1 MTAGIIFSVVGLAM
15 LAYVSDKFVEA
26 AGSIATHY
34 RISPIIIG
42 AVIVGFGTSAPEMAV
57 SGIAAANGDS
67 DLGIGNVIGSNVA
80 NVTLVLGAAAL
91 VAPVPIRR
99 ALLRRELI
107 ISVGAVGLFALLV
120 QGGLH
125 LLDGIILLGV
135 LAGLIAGLF
144 GTEWDRLFRRGPHD
158 TASGSVTDESSSEA
172 SSSDGSVSPVSPDS
186 TPESADPPASNS
198 PAPDPP
204 APTPPDTP
212 APDTPRKH
220 LPRRDIFWLIIGL
233 GGTIASAQLIVE
245 GAQLIANALDLGS
258 GFVGLTLVAAGT
270 SLPELV
276 TAAAASRRRMNEL
289 IIGNI
294 LGSNIFNS
302 LAVGGLVGVIGAT
315 DLQDATLAGAATV
328 VMLICM
334 LAMALFVITRGKV
347 SRIEGA
353 ILLAAWFVA
362 LPFTLP

>member
-1 MTAGIIFSVVGLAM
+1 MTAGIIFSVVGLAV

-34 RISPIIIG
+34 HISPVIIG

-99 ALLRRELI
+99 ALLKRELI

-120 QGGLH
+120 QDGLH
-125 LLDGIILLGV
+125 LIDGIILLCV
-135 LAGLIAGLF
+135 LACLIAGLF
-144 GTEWDRLFRRGPHD
+144 GTEWDKLFRRGPHD
-158 TASGSVTDESSSEA
+158 TAGGSAADEHALGASASAGSEA
-172 SSSDGSVSPVSPDS
+172 SGS
-186 TPESADPPASNS
+186 TPSSSTSEDADPPEPN
-198 PAPDPP
+198 
-204 APTPPDTP
+204 PPDIP
-212 APDTPRKH
+212 ASDTPRIR
-220 LPRRDIFWLIIGL
+220 LPRRDILWLIIGL

-245 GAQLIANALDLGS
+245 GAQRIAEALDLGS

-276 TAAAASRRRMNEL
+276 TAAAASRRQMNEL

-302 LAVGGLVGVIGAT
+302 LAVGGLVGIIGAT
-315 DLQDATLAGAATV
+315 DLQDAKLAGAATV

-334 LAMALFVITRGKV
+334 LTMALFVVTRAKV

-353 ILLAAWFVA
+353 FLLAAWFVA
-362 LPFTLP
+362 LPFILP

>member
-1 MTAGIIFSVVGLAM
+1 MVTGIIFCVVGLII

-26 AGSIATHY
+26 AGSIAKYY
-34 RISPIIIG
+34 RISPVIIG

-67 DLGIGNVIGSNVA
+67 DLGIGNIIGSNVA

-91 VAPVPIRR
+91 FAPVPIRR
-99 ALLRRELI
+99 ALLKRELI

-120 QGGLH
+120 QDGLH

-135 LAGLIAGLF
+135 LAGLLAGLF
-144 GTEWDRLFRRGPHD
+144 GTEWDKLFRRGQQRD
-158 TASGSVTDESSSEA
+158 AG
-172 SSSDGSVSPVSPDS
+172 SPDGDM
-186 TPESADPPASNS
+186 PDVDMPDAPASAS
-198 PAPDPP
+198 
-204 APTPPDTP
+204 
-212 APDTPRKH
+212 RGS

-233 GGTIASAQLIVE
+233 VGTIGSAQLLVE
-245 GAQLIANALDLGS
+245 GAQRLAEALDLGS

-276 TAAAASRRRMNEL
+276 TAAAASRRGMNEL

-315 DLQDATLAGAATV
+315 DLQDAKLAGAATV
-328 VMLICM
+328 VMVICI
-334 LAMALFVITRGKV
+334 LVMAVFVFTRGRV

-353 ILLAAWFVA
+353 FLLAAWFVA

>member
-1 MTAGIIFSVVGLAM
+1 MTAGIIFSVVGLAI
-15 LAYVSDKFVEA
+15 LAYVSDKFVAA
-26 AGSIATHY
+26 AGSIAAHY
-34 RISPIIIG
+34 RISPVIIG

-144 GTEWDRLFRRGPHD
+144 GTEWDRLFRRGPHEI
-158 TASGSVTDESSSEA
+158 AGG
-172 SSSDGSVSPVSPDS
+172 SDGSDNSAPSDS
-186 TPESADPPASNS
+186 TSAGTDPPTS
-198 PAPDPP
+198 DPP
-204 APTPPDTP
+204 APNPPHTSTS
-212 APDTPRKH
+212 DTPRTH
-220 LPRRDIFWLIIGL
+220 LPRRDILWLIIGL

-245 GAQLIANALDLGS
+245 GAQLIAQALDLGS

-334 LAMALFVITRGKV
+334 LAMALFVATRGKV

-353 ILLAAWFVA
+353 ILLAAWFAA

>member
-1 MTAGIIFSVVGLAM
+1 MTAGIIFSVVGLAI
-15 LAYVSDKFVEA
+15 LAYVSDKFVAA
-26 AGSIATHY
+26 AGSIAAHY

-144 GTEWDRLFRRGPHD
+144 GTEWDRLFRRGPHGI
-158 TASGSVTDESSSEA
+158 ASGSV
-172 SSSDGSVSPVSPDS
+172 
-186 TPESADPPASNS
+186 
-198 PAPDPP
+198 
-204 APTPPDTP
+204 
-212 APDTPRKH
+212 DTPRTH
-220 LPRRDIFWLIIGL
+220 LPRRDILWLIIGL

-245 GAQLIANALDLGS
+245 GAQLIAQALDLGS

-334 LAMALFVITRGKV
+334 LAMALFVATRGKV

-353 ILLAAWFVA
+353 ILLAAWFAA

>member
-1 MTAGIIFSVVGLAM
+1 MTAGIIFSVVGLAI
-15 LAYVSDKFVEA
+15 LAYVSDKFVAA
-26 AGSIATHY
+26 AGSIAAHY
-34 RISPIIIG
+34 RISPVIIG

-125 LLDGIILLGV
+125 LLDGIILFGV

-158 TASGSVTDESSSEA
+158 IASGGSAGSEESSSGS
-172 SSSDGSVSPVSPDS
+172 SSSDGSDN
-186 TPESADPPASNS
+186 SAPSDTTSAGTDPPASN
-198 PAPDPP
+198 PP
-204 APTPPDTP
+204 APKPPDTSTSG
-212 APDTPRKH
+212 TPRTH
-220 LPRRDIFWLIIGL
+220 LPRRDILWLIIGL

-245 GAQLIANALDLGS
+245 GAQLIAQALDLGS

-334 LAMALFVITRGKV
+334 LAMALFVATRGKV

-353 ILLAAWFVA
+353 ILLAAWFAA

>member
-1 MTAGIIFSVVGLAM
+1 MTAGIIFSVVGLAI
-15 LAYVSDKFVEA
+15 LAYVSDKFVAA
-26 AGSIATHY
+26 AGSIAAHY
-34 RISPIIIG
+34 RISPVIIG

-144 GTEWDRLFRRGPHD
+144 GTEWDRLFRRGPHEI
-158 TASGSVTDESSSEA
+158 ASGGSAGSEESSSGPSSSHDSDNSA
-172 SSSDGSVSPVSPDS
+172 SSDS
-186 TPESADPPASNS
+186 TSAGTDPPAS
-198 PAPDPP
+198 DPP
-204 APTPPDTP
+204 APKPPDTP
-212 APDTPRKH
+212 RTH
-220 LPRRDIFWLIIGL
+220 LPRRDILWLIIGL

-245 GAQLIANALDLGS
+245 GAQLIAQALDLGS

-334 LAMALFVITRGKV
+334 LAMALFVATRGKV

-353 ILLAAWFVA
+353 ILLAAWFAA

>member
-1 MTAGIIFSVVGLAM
+1 MTAGIIFSVVGLAI
-15 LAYVSDKFVEA
+15 LAYVSDKFVAA
-26 AGSIATHY
+26 AGSIAAHY
-34 RISPIIIG
+34 RISPVIIG

-144 GTEWDRLFRRGPHD
+144 GTEWDRLFRRGPHEI
-158 TASGSVTDESSSEA
+158 ASGGSAGSEESSSGS
-172 SSSDGSVSPVSPDS
+172 SSSDGSDN
-186 TPESADPPASNS
+186 SASSDTTSAGTDPPAS
-198 PAPDPP
+198 DPP
-204 APTPPDTP
+204 APKPPDTP
-212 APDTPRKH
+212 RTH
-220 LPRRDIFWLIIGL
+220 LPRRDILWLIIGL

-245 GAQLIANALDLGS
+245 GAQLIAQALDLGS

-334 LAMALFVITRGKV
+334 LAMALFVATRGKV

-353 ILLAAWFVA
+353 ILLAAWFAA

>member
-1 MTAGIIFSVVGLAM
+1 MAAGIIFSVVGLAI

-26 AGSIATHY
+26 AGSIAAHY
-34 RISPIIIG
+34 HISPVIIG

-99 ALLRRELI
+99 SLLKRELI
-107 ISVGAVGLFALLV
+107 ISVAAVGLFALLV

-125 LLDGIILLGV
+125 LIDGIILLGI

-144 GTEWDRLFRRGPHD
+144 GTEWDSLFRRGPNG
-158 TASGSVTDESSSEA
+158 TASGSA
-172 SSSDGSVSPVSPDS
+172 
-186 TPESADPPASNS
+186 
-198 PAPDPP
+198 
-204 APTPPDTP
+204 
-212 APDTPRKH
+212 DTPRTR
-220 LPRRDIFWLIIGL
+220 LPRRDILWLIIGL

-245 GAQLIANALDLGS
+245 GAQLIAEALDLGS

-276 TAAAASRRRMNEL
+276 TAAAASRRGMNEL

-315 DLQDATLAGAATV
+315 DLQDATLAGTATV

-353 ILLAAWFVA
+353 ILLAAWFAA

>member
-1 MTAGIIFSVVGLAM
+1 MTAGIIFSVVGLAI
-15 LAYVSDKFVEA
+15 LAYVSDKFVAA
-26 AGSIATHY
+26 AGSIAAHY
-34 RISPIIIG
+34 RISPVIIG

-144 GTEWDRLFRRGPHD
+144 GTEWDRLFRRGPHEA
-158 TASGSVTDESSSEA
+158 ASGG
-172 SSSDGSVSPVSPDS
+172 SDGSDN
-186 TPESADPPASNS
+186 SAPSDTTSAGTNPPASN
-198 PAPDPP
+198 PP
-204 APTPPDTP
+204 APNPSDTSTS
-212 APDTPRKH
+212 DTPRTH
-220 LPRRDIFWLIIGL
+220 LPRRDILWLIIGL

-245 GAQLIANALDLGS
+245 GAQLIAQALDLGS

-334 LAMALFVITRGKV
+334 LAMALFVATRGKV

-353 ILLAAWFVA
+353 ILLAAWFAA

>member
-1 MTAGIIFSVVGLAM
+1 MTAGIIFSVVGLAI

-34 RISPIIIG
+34 RISPVIIG

-99 ALLRRELI
+99 ALLKRELI
-107 ISVGAVGLFALLV
+107 ISVSAVGLFALLV
-120 QGGLH
+120 QGGLQ
-125 LLDGIILLGV
+125 LLDGVILLGI

-144 GTEWDRLFRRGPHD
+144 GTEWDSLFRRGPRD
-158 TASGSVTDESSSEA
+158 SA
-172 SSSDGSVSPVSPDS
+172 SVSD
-186 TPESADPPASNS
+186 
-198 PAPDPP
+198 
-204 APTPPDTP
+204 
-212 APDTPRKH
+212 DTPRTRF
-220 LPRRDIFWLIIGL
+220 PRRDIFWLIIGL
-233 GGTIASAQLIVE
+233 GGTVASAQLIVE
-245 GAQLIANALDLGS
+245 GAQRIAEALDLGS

-276 TAAAASRRRMNEL
+276 TAAAASRRGMNEL

-315 DLQDATLAGAATV
+315 DLQDATLAGTATV

-334 LAMALFVITRGKV
+334 LAMALFVATRGKV

-353 ILLAAWFVA
+353 ILLAAWFAA

>member
-1 MTAGIIFSVVGLAM
+1 MAAGIIFSVVGLAI

-34 RISPIIIG
+34 RISPVIIG

-99 ALLRRELI
+99 SLLKRELI
-107 ISVGAVGLFALLV
+107 ISVAAVGLFALLV

-125 LLDGIILLGV
+125 LIDGIILLGI

-144 GTEWDRLFRRGPHD
+144 GTEWDSLFRRGPHD
-158 TASGSVTDESSSEA
+158 TASGSS
-172 SSSDGSVSPVSPDS
+172 
-186 TPESADPPASNS
+186 
-198 PAPDPP
+198 
-204 APTPPDTP
+204 
-212 APDTPRKH
+212 DTPRTR

-245 GAQLIANALDLGS
+245 GAQLIAEALDLGS

-276 TAAAASRRRMNEL
+276 TAAAASRRGMNEL

-315 DLQDATLAGAATV
+315 DLQDATLAGTATV

-334 LAMALFVITRGKV
+334 LAMALFVATRGKV

-353 ILLAAWFVA
+353 ILLTAWFAA

>member
-1 MTAGIIFSVVGLAM
+1 MAAGIIFSVVGLAI

-34 RISPIIIG
+34 RISPVIIG

-99 ALLRRELI
+99 ALLKRELI

-135 LAGLIAGLF
+135 LATLIAGLF
-144 GTEWDRLFRRGPHD
+144 GTEWDRLFRRGPND
-158 TASGSVTDESSSEA
+158 ATSASEESSA
-172 SSSDGSVSPVSPDS
+172 
-186 TPESADPPASNS
+186 T
-198 PAPDPP
+198 
-204 APTPPDTP
+204 TRT
-212 APDTPRKH
+212 RF
-220 LPRRDIFWLIIGL
+220 PRRDIFWLIIGL

-245 GAQLIANALDLGS
+245 GAQLIARALDLGS

-276 TAAAASRRRMNEL
+276 TAAAASRRGMNEL

-315 DLQDATLAGAATV
+315 DLQDATLAGTATV

-334 LAMALFVITRGKV
+334 LAMALFVVTRGKV

-353 ILLAAWFVA
+353 ILLAAWFAA

>member
-1 MTAGIIFSVVGLAM
+1 MTAGIIFSVVGLAI
-15 LAYVSDKFVEA
+15 LAYVSDKFVAA
-26 AGSIATHY
+26 AGSIAAHY
-34 RISPIIIG
+34 RISPVIIG

-144 GTEWDRLFRRGPHD
+144 GTEWDRLFRRGPHEI
-158 TASGSVTDESSSEA
+158 ASGSASDESSSEA
-172 SSSDGSVSPVSPDS
+172 SSSDGSDNSASSDS
-186 TPESADPPASNS
+186 TSAGTDPPAS
-198 PAPDPP
+198 DPP
-204 APTPPDTP
+204 APKPPDTS
-212 APDTPRKH
+212 ASDTPRTH
-220 LPRRDIFWLIIGL
+220 LPRRDILWLIIGL

-245 GAQLIANALDLGS
+245 GAQLIAQALDLGS

-334 LAMALFVITRGKV
+334 LAMALFVATRGKV

-353 ILLAAWFVA
+353 ILLAAWFAA

>member
-1 MTAGIIFSVVGLAM
+1 MAAGIIFSVVGLAI

-34 RISPIIIG
+34 RISPVIIG

-99 ALLRRELI
+99 ALLKRELI

-135 LAGLIAGLF
+135 LATLIAGLF
-144 GTEWDRLFRRGPHD
+144 GTEWDRLFHRGP
-158 TASGSVTDESSSEA
+158 
-172 SSSDGSVSPVSPDS
+172 
-186 TPESADPPASNS
+186 N
-198 PAPDPP
+198 
-204 APTPPDTP
+204 
-212 APDTPRKH
+212 PRTRF
-220 LPRRDIFWLIIGL
+220 PRRDIFWLIIGL

-245 GAQLIANALDLGS
+245 GAQLIARALDLGS

-276 TAAAASRRRMNEL
+276 TAAAASRRGMNEL

-315 DLQDATLAGAATV
+315 DLQDATLAGTATV

-334 LAMALFVITRGKV
+334 LAMALFVVTRGKV

-353 ILLAAWFVA
+353 ILLAAWFAA

>member
-1 MTAGIIFSVVGLAM
+1 MAAGIIFSVVGLAI

-34 RISPIIIG
+34 YISPVIIG

-99 ALLRRELI
+99 SLLKRELI
-107 ISVGAVGLFALLV
+107 ISVAAVGLFALLV

-125 LLDGIILLGV
+125 LIDGIILLGI

-144 GTEWDRLFRRGPHD
+144 GTEWDSLFRRGLHD
-158 TASGSVTDESSSEA
+158 TASGSASEESSSEA
-172 SSSDGSVSPVSPDS
+172 YGPAVSMSSTSSDL
-186 TPESADPPASNS
+186 TPEGTDQPAPKPPDIPAS
-198 PAPDPP
+198 
-204 APTPPDTP
+204 
-212 APDTPRKH
+212 DTPRTR

-233 GGTIASAQLIVE
+233 GGTVASAQLIVE
-245 GAQLIANALDLGS
+245 GAQLIAEALDLGS

-276 TAAAASRRRMNEL
+276 TAAAASRRGMNEL

-315 DLQDATLAGAATV
+315 DLEDATLAGTATV

-334 LAMALFVITRGKV
+334 LAMALFVATRGKV

-353 ILLAAWFVA
+353 ILLAAWFAA

>member
-1 MTAGIIFSVVGLAM
+1 MTAGIIFSVVGLAI
-15 LAYVSDKFVEA
+15 LAYVSDKFVAA
-26 AGSIATHY
+26 AGSIAAHY
-34 RISPIIIG
+34 RISPVIIG

-107 ISVGAVGLFALLV
+107 ISIGAVGLFALLV

-158 TASGSVTDESSSEA
+158 IAGGSGG
-172 SSSDGSVSPVSPDS
+172 SDN
-186 TPESADPPASNS
+186 SAPSDTTSAGTDPPASDS
-198 PAPDPP
+198 PAPK
-204 APTPPDTP
+204 PPDASTS
-212 APDTPRKH
+212 DTPRTH
-220 LPRRDIFWLIIGL
+220 LPRRDILWLIIGL

-245 GAQLIANALDLGS
+245 GAQLIAQALDLGS

-334 LAMALFVITRGKV
+334 LAMALFVATRGKV

-353 ILLAAWFVA
+353 ILLAAWFAA

>member
-1 MTAGIIFSVVGLAM
+1 MAAGIIFSVVGLAI

-26 AGSIATHY
+26 AGSIAKHY
-34 RISPIIIG
+34 YISPVIIG

-99 ALLRRELI
+99 SLLKRELI
-107 ISVGAVGLFALLV
+107 ISVAAVGLFALLV

-125 LLDGIILLGV
+125 LIDGIILLGI

-144 GTEWDRLFRRGPHD
+144 GTEWDSLFRRGPHD
-158 TASGSVTDESSSEA
+158 TDSGSASEESSSEA
-172 SSSDGSVSPVSPDS
+172 YGPAGSMSSASSDP
-186 TPESADPPASNS
+186 TPEGTDQPASK
-198 PAPDPP
+198 
-204 APTPPDTP
+204 PPDIP
-212 APDTPRKH
+212 ASDTPRTR

-245 GAQLIANALDLGS
+245 GAQLIAEALDLGS

-276 TAAAASRRRMNEL
+276 TAAAASRRGMNEL

-315 DLQDATLAGAATV
+315 DLQDATLAGTATV

-334 LAMALFVITRGKV
+334 LAMALFVATRGKV

-353 ILLAAWFVA
+353 ILLAAWFAA

>member
-1 MTAGIIFSVVGLAM
+1 MTAGIIFSVVGLAI
-15 LAYVSDKFVEA
+15 LAYVSDKFVAA
-26 AGSIATHY
+26 AGSIAAHY

-144 GTEWDRLFRRGPHD
+144 GTEWDRLFRRGPHGI
-158 TASGSVTDESSSEA
+158 ASGSD
-172 SSSDGSVSPVSPDS
+172 
-186 TPESADPPASNS
+186 
-198 PAPDPP
+198 
-204 APTPPDTP
+204 
-212 APDTPRKH
+212 DTPRTH
-220 LPRRDIFWLIIGL
+220 LPRRDILWLIIGL

-245 GAQLIANALDLGS
+245 GAQLIAQALDLGS

-334 LAMALFVITRGKV
+334 LAMALFVATRGKV

-353 ILLAAWFVA
+353 ILLAAWFAA

>member
-1 MTAGIIFSVVGLAM
+1 MAAGIIFSVVGLAI

-26 AGSIATHY
+26 AGSIAAHY
-34 RISPIIIG
+34 RISPVIIG

-107 ISVGAVGLFALLV
+107 ISVAAVGLFALLV
-120 QGGLH
+120 QGGLR
-125 LLDGIILLGV
+125 LLDGIILLGI

-144 GTEWDRLFRRGPHD
+144 GTEWDSLFRRGPRD
-158 TASGSVTDESSSEA
+158 TASGSA
-172 SSSDGSVSPVSPDS
+172 
-186 TPESADPPASNS
+186 
-198 PAPDPP
+198 
-204 APTPPDTP
+204 
-212 APDTPRKH
+212 DTPRTRF
-220 LPRRDIFWLIIGL
+220 PRRDIFWLIIGL
-233 GGTIASAQLIVE
+233 AGTVASAQLIVE
-245 GAQLIANALDLGS
+245 GAQRIAEALDLGS

-276 TAAAASRRRMNEL
+276 TAAAASRRGMNEL

-315 DLQDATLAGAATV
+315 DLQDATLAGTATV

-334 LAMALFVITRGKV
+334 LAMALFVATRGKV

-353 ILLAAWFVA
+353 ILLAAWFAA

>member
-26 AGSIATHY
+26 AGSIAAHY

-158 TASGSVTDESSSEA
+158 TAAGSA
-172 SSSDGSVSPVSPDS
+172 
-186 TPESADPPASNS
+186 N
-198 PAPDPP
+198 
-204 APTPPDTP
+204 
-212 APDTPRKH
+212 TPRTH
-220 LPRRDIFWLIIGL
+220 LPRRDILWLIIGL

-276 TAAAASRRRMNEL
+276 TAAAASRRGMNEL

>member
-1 MTAGIIFSVVGLAM
+1 MTAGIIFSVVGLAI
-15 LAYVSDKFVEA
+15 LAYVSDKFVAA
-26 AGSIATHY
+26 AGSIAAHY
-34 RISPIIIG
+34 RISPVIIG

-144 GTEWDRLFRRGPHD
+144 GTEWDRLFRRGPHE
-158 TASGSVTDESSSEA
+158 AAGGSDGSEESSSVS
-172 SSSDGSVSPVSPDS
+172 SSSDGSDKSVSSDS
-186 TPESADPPASNS
+186 TSAGADPPASDLPESN
-198 PAPDPP
+198 
-204 APTPPDTP
+204 PPDTP
-212 APDTPRKH
+212 RTH
-220 LPRRDIFWLIIGL
+220 LPRRDILWLIIGL

-245 GAQLIANALDLGS
+245 GAQLIAQALDLGS

-334 LAMALFVITRGKV
+334 LAMALFVATRGKV

-353 ILLAAWFVA
+353 ILLAAWFAA

>member
-1 MTAGIIFSVVGLAM
+1 MTEGIIFSVVGLAM

-172 SSSDGSVSPVSPDS
+172 SSSDDSVSSISPDS
-186 TPESADPPASNS
+186 TPEGADPPTSA
-198 PAPDPP
+198 PP
-204 APTPPDTP
+204 APNPPDTP
-212 APDTPRKH
+212 ISDTPRTH

>member
-1 MTAGIIFSVVGLAM
+1 MTAGIIFSVVGLAI

-26 AGSIATHY
+26 AGSIAAHY
-34 RISPIIIG
+34 HISPVIIG

-91 VAPVPIRR
+91 VAPVPILR

-107 ISVGAVGLFALLV
+107 ISVAAVGLFALLV

-125 LLDGIILLGV
+125 LLDGIILLGI

-144 GTEWDRLFRRGPHD
+144 GTEWDSLFRRGPND
-158 TASGSVTDESSSEA
+158 TASGSA
-172 SSSDGSVSPVSPDS
+172 
-186 TPESADPPASNS
+186 
-198 PAPDPP
+198 
-204 APTPPDTP
+204 
-212 APDTPRKH
+212 DTPRKH

-245 GAQLIANALDLGS
+245 GAQLIAEALDLGS

-276 TAAAASRRRMNEL
+276 TAAAASRRGMNEL

-315 DLQDATLAGAATV
+315 DLQDANLAGTATV

-334 LAMALFVITRGKV
+334 LAMALFVATRGKV

-353 ILLAAWFVA
+353 ILLAAWFAA

>member
-1 MTAGIIFSVVGLAM
+1 MTAGIIFSVVGLAI
-15 LAYVSDKFVEA
+15 LAYVSDKFVAA
-26 AGSIATHY
+26 AGSIAAHY
-34 RISPIIIG
+34 RISPVIIG

-144 GTEWDRLFRRGPHD
+144 GTEWDRLFRRGPHEA
-158 TASGSVTDESSSEA
+158 ASGSDGSDNSDNSA
-172 SSSDGSVSPVSPDS
+172 SSSS
-186 TPESADPPASNS
+186 TSAGTDPPAS
-198 PAPDPP
+198 DPP
-204 APTPPDTP
+204 ASDPLAPKPPDTP
-212 APDTPRKH
+212 APQTPRTH
-220 LPRRDIFWLIIGL
+220 LPRRDILWLIIGL

-245 GAQLIANALDLGS
+245 GAQLIAQALDLGS

-334 LAMALFVITRGKV
+334 LAMALFVATRGKV

-353 ILLAAWFVA
+353 ILLAAWFAA

>member
-1 MTAGIIFSVVGLAM
+1 MTAGIIFSVVGLAI
-15 LAYVSDKFVEA
+15 LAYVSDKFVAA
-26 AGSIATHY
+26 AGSIAAHY
-34 RISPIIIG
+34 RISPVIIG

-125 LLDGIILLGV
+125 LLDGIILFGV

-144 GTEWDRLFRRGPHD
+144 GTEWDRLFRRGPHEIAEGSDNSAPSD
-158 TASGSVTDESSSEA
+158 TTSAG
-172 SSSDGSVSPVSPDS
+172 
-186 TPESADPPASNS
+186 ADPPTSN
-198 PAPDPP
+198 PP
-204 APTPPDTP
+204 APNPPDTSTS
-212 APDTPRKH
+212 DTPRTH
-220 LPRRDIFWLIIGL
+220 LPRRDILWLIIGL

-245 GAQLIANALDLGS
+245 GAQLIAQALDLGS

-334 LAMALFVITRGKV
+334 LAMALFVATRGKV

-353 ILLAAWFVA
+353 ILLAAWFAA

>member
-1 MTAGIIFSVVGLAM
+1 MTAGIIFSVVGLAI
-15 LAYVSDKFVEA
+15 LAYVSDKFVAA
-26 AGSIATHY
+26 AGSIAAHY
-34 RISPIIIG
+34 RISPVIIG

-158 TASGSVTDESSSEA
+158 IASGGSAGSAGSEESSSGS
-172 SSSDGSVSPVSPDS
+172 SSSDGSDNSASSDS
-186 TPESADPPASNS
+186 TSAGTDPPAS
-198 PAPDPP
+198 DPP
-204 APTPPDTP
+204 APKPSDPPRT
-212 APDTPRKH
+212 H
-220 LPRRDIFWLIIGL
+220 LPRRDILWLIIGL

-245 GAQLIANALDLGS
+245 GAQLIAQALDLGS

-334 LAMALFVITRGKV
+334 LAMALFVATRGKV

-353 ILLAAWFVA
+353 ILLAAWFAA

>member
-1 MTAGIIFSVVGLAM
+1 MAAGIIFSVVGLAI

-26 AGSIATHY
+26 AGSIAAHY
-34 RISPIIIG
+34 RISPVIIG

-107 ISVGAVGLFALLV
+107 ISVAAVGLFALLV
-120 QGGLH
+120 QGGLR
-125 LLDGIILLGV
+125 LQDGIILLGI

-144 GTEWDRLFRRGPHD
+144 GTEWDSLFRRGPRD
-158 TASGSVTDESSSEA
+158 TASGSA
-172 SSSDGSVSPVSPDS
+172 
-186 TPESADPPASNS
+186 
-198 PAPDPP
+198 
-204 APTPPDTP
+204 
-212 APDTPRKH
+212 DTPRTRF
-220 LPRRDIFWLIIGL
+220 PRRDIFWLIIGL
-233 GGTIASAQLIVE
+233 AGTVASAQLIVE
-245 GAQLIANALDLGS
+245 GAQRIAEALDLGS

-276 TAAAASRRRMNEL
+276 TAAAASRRGMNEL

-315 DLQDATLAGAATV
+315 DIQDATLAGTATV

-334 LAMALFVITRGKV
+334 LAMALFVATRGKV

-353 ILLAAWFVA
+353 ILLAAWFAA

>member
-1 MTAGIIFSVVGLAM
+1 MTAGIIFSVVGLAI
-15 LAYVSDKFVEA
+15 LAYVSDKFVAA
-26 AGSIATHY
+26 AGSIAAHY
-34 RISPIIIG
+34 RISPVIIG

-144 GTEWDRLFRRGPHD
+144 GTEWDRLFRRGPHEI
-158 TASGSVTDESSSEA
+158 AGG
-172 SSSDGSVSPVSPDS
+172 SDGSDNSASSDS
-186 TPESADPPASNS
+186 TSAGTDPPAS
-198 PAPDPP
+198 DPP
-204 APTPPDTP
+204 APKPPDTSTS
-212 APDTPRKH
+212 DTPRTH
-220 LPRRDIFWLIIGL
+220 LPRRDILWLIIGL

-245 GAQLIANALDLGS
+245 GAQLIAQALDLGS

-315 DLQDATLAGAATV
+315 DLEDATLAGAATV

-334 LAMALFVITRGKV
+334 LAMALFVATRGKV

-353 ILLAAWFVA
+353 ILLAAWFAA

>member
-1 MTAGIIFSVVGLAM
+1 MTAGIIFSVVGLAI
-15 LAYVSDKFVEA
+15 LAYVSDKFVAA
-26 AGSIATHY
+26 AGSIAAHY
-34 RISPIIIG
+34 RISPVIIG

-144 GTEWDRLFRRGPHD
+144 GTEWDRLFRRGPHE
-158 TASGSVTDESSSEA
+158 AAGGSDNSAPS
-172 SSSDGSVSPVSPDS
+172 DS
-186 TPESADPPASNS
+186 TSAGTDPPTS
-198 PAPDPP
+198 DPP
-204 APTPPDTP
+204 APNPPHTSTS
-212 APDTPRKH
+212 DTPRTH
-220 LPRRDIFWLIIGL
+220 LPRRDILWLIIGL

-245 GAQLIANALDLGS
+245 GAQLIAQALDLGS

-334 LAMALFVITRGKV
+334 LAMALFVATRGKV

-353 ILLAAWFVA
+353 ILLAAWFAA

>member
-1 MTAGIIFSVVGLAM
+1 MAAGIIFSVVGLAI

-34 RISPIIIG
+34 RISPVIIG

-99 ALLRRELI
+99 ALLKRELI

-135 LAGLIAGLF
+135 LATLIAGLF
-144 GTEWDRLFRRGPHD
+144 GTEWDRLFRRGTND
-158 TASGSVTDESSSEA
+158 ATSASEE
-172 SSSDGSVSPVSPDS
+172 P
-186 TPESADPPASNS
+186 SA
-198 PAPDPP
+198 
-204 APTPPDTP
+204 
-212 APDTPRKH
+212 TPRTRF
-220 LPRRDIFWLIIGL
+220 PRRDIFWLIIGL

-245 GAQLIANALDLGS
+245 GAQLIARALDLGS

-276 TAAAASRRRMNEL
+276 TAAAASRRGMNEL

-315 DLQDATLAGAATV
+315 DLQDATLAGTATV

-334 LAMALFVITRGKV
+334 LAMALFVATRGKV

-353 ILLAAWFVA
+353 ILLAAWFAA

>member
-1 MTAGIIFSVVGLAM
+1 MTAGIIFSVVGLAI
-15 LAYVSDKFVEA
+15 LAYVSDKFVAA
-26 AGSIATHY
+26 AGSIAAHY

-144 GTEWDRLFRRGPHD
+144 GTEWDRLFRRGPHEI
-158 TASGSVTDESSSEA
+158 AGG
-172 SSSDGSVSPVSPDS
+172 SDGSDNSASSDS
-186 TPESADPPASNS
+186 TSAGTNPPAS
-198 PAPDPP
+198 DPP
-204 APTPPDTP
+204 APKPPDTSTS
-212 APDTPRKH
+212 DTPRTH
-220 LPRRDIFWLIIGL
+220 LPRRDILWLIIGL

-245 GAQLIANALDLGS
+245 GAQLIAQALDLGS

-334 LAMALFVITRGKV
+334 LAMALFVATRGKV

-353 ILLAAWFVA
+353 ILLAAWFAA

>member
-1 MTAGIIFSVVGLAM
+1 MTAGIIFSVVGLAI
-15 LAYVSDKFVEA
+15 LAYVSDKFVAA
-26 AGSIATHY
+26 AGSIAAHY
-34 RISPIIIG
+34 RISPVIIG

-144 GTEWDRLFRRGPHD
+144 GTEWDRLFRRGPHE
-158 TASGSVTDESSSEA
+158 AAGGSDGSEESSSGS
-172 SSSDGSVSPVSPDS
+172 SSSDGSDKSVSSDS
-186 TPESADPPASNS
+186 TSAGADPPASDLPESN
-198 PAPDPP
+198 
-204 APTPPDTP
+204 PPDTP
-212 APDTPRKH
+212 RTH
-220 LPRRDIFWLIIGL
+220 LPRRDILWLIIGL

-245 GAQLIANALDLGS
+245 GAQLIAQALDLGS

-334 LAMALFVITRGKV
+334 LAMALFVATRGKV

-353 ILLAAWFVA
+353 ILLAAWFAA

>member
-1 MTAGIIFSVVGLAM
+1 MTAGIIFSVVGLAI
-15 LAYVSDKFVEA
+15 LAYVSDKFVAA
-26 AGSIATHY
+26 AGSIAAHY
-34 RISPIIIG
+34 RISPVIIG

-144 GTEWDRLFRRGPHD
+144 GTEWDRLFRRGPHE
-158 TASGSVTDESSSEA
+158 AAGGSDGSEESSSGS
-172 SSSDGSVSPVSPDS
+172 SSSDGSDKSVSSDS
-186 TPESADPPASNS
+186 TSAGADPPASDLPESN
-198 PAPDPP
+198 
-204 APTPPDTP
+204 PPDTP
-212 APDTPRKH
+212 RTH
-220 LPRRDIFWLIIGL
+220 LPRRDILWLIIGL

-245 GAQLIANALDLGS
+245 GAQLIAQALDLGS

-315 DLQDATLAGAATV
+315 DLQDSTLAGAATV

-334 LAMALFVITRGKV
+334 LAMALFVVTRGKV

-353 ILLAAWFVA
+353 ILLAAWFAA

>member
-158 TASGSVTDESSSEA
+158 AAAASEESSSGESGPA
-172 SSSDGSVSPVSPDS
+172 GSVPSVSSGPPDP
-186 TPESADPPASNS
+186 TPENT
-198 PAPDPP
+198 DPP

-212 APDTPRKH
+212 VSDTPRKH

-245 GAQLIANALDLGS
+245 GAQLIADALDLGS

>member
-158 TASGSVTDESSSEA
+158 TAAAAEESSSGA
-172 SSSDGSVSPVSPDS
+172 SGPAGSVPSVSSGPPDP
-186 TPESADPPASNS
+186 TPEGT
-198 PAPDPP
+198 DPP
-204 APTPPDTP
+204 APNPPDTP

-334 LAMALFVITRGKV
+334 LAMALFVVTRGKV

>member
-1 MTAGIIFSVVGLAM
+1 MTAGIIFSVVGLAI
-15 LAYVSDKFVEA
+15 LAYVSDKFVAA
-26 AGSIATHY
+26 AGSIAAHY
-34 RISPIIIG
+34 RISPVIIG

-144 GTEWDRLFRRGPHD
+144 GTEWDRLFRRGPHEI
-158 TASGSVTDESSSEA
+158 ASGGSAGSEESSSGS
-172 SSSDGSVSPVSPDS
+172 SSSDGSDN
-186 TPESADPPASNS
+186 SASSDTTSAGTDPPAS
-198 PAPDPP
+198 DPP
-204 APTPPDTP
+204 APKPPDTS
-212 APDTPRKH
+212 ASDTPRTH
-220 LPRRDIFWLIIGL
+220 LPRRDILWLIIGL

-245 GAQLIANALDLGS
+245 GAQLIAQALDLGS

-334 LAMALFVITRGKV
+334 LAMALFVATRGKV

-353 ILLAAWFVA
+353 ILLAAWFAA

>member
-26 AGSIATHY
+26 AGSIAAHY

-158 TASGSVTDESSSEA
+158 TASAAEESSSGE
-172 SSSDGSVSPVSPDS
+172 SDPAGSVPSVSPDS
-186 TPESADPPASNS
+186 TPEGTDPPTPNTPNIPTSN
-198 PAPDPP
+198 
-204 APTPPDTP
+204 
-212 APDTPRKH
+212 TPRKH
-220 LPRRDIFWLIIGL
+220 LPRRDILWLIIGL

-276 TAAAASRRRMNEL
+276 TAAAASRRGMNEL

-315 DLQDATLAGAATV
+315 DLEDATLAGAATV

>member
-1 MTAGIIFSVVGLAM
+1 MAAGIIFSVVGLAV

-34 RISPIIIG
+34 RISPVIIG

-99 ALLRRELI
+99 ALLKRALI
-107 ISVGAVGLFALLV
+107 ISVAAVGLFALLV
-120 QGGLH
+120 QDGLR
-125 LLDGIILLGV
+125 LLDGIILLGI

-144 GTEWDRLFRRGPHD
+144 GTEWDSLFRRGPRD
-158 TASGSVTDESSSEA
+158 TASGSA
-172 SSSDGSVSPVSPDS
+172 
-186 TPESADPPASNS
+186 
-198 PAPDPP
+198 
-204 APTPPDTP
+204 
-212 APDTPRKH
+212 DTPRTRF
-220 LPRRDIFWLIIGL
+220 PRRDIFWLIIGL
-233 GGTIASAQLIVE
+233 AGTVASAQLIVE
-245 GAQLIANALDLGS
+245 GAQRIAEALDLGS

-276 TAAAASRRRMNEL
+276 TAAAASRRGMNEL

-315 DLQDATLAGAATV
+315 DLQDATLAGTATV

-334 LAMALFVITRGKV
+334 LAMALFVATRGKV

-353 ILLAAWFVA
+353 ILLAAWFAA

>member
-1 MTAGIIFSVVGLAM
+1 MTAGIIFSVVGLAI
-15 LAYVSDKFVEA
+15 LAYVSDKFVAA
-26 AGSIATHY
+26 AGSIAAHY
-34 RISPIIIG
+34 RISPVIIG

-144 GTEWDRLFRRGPHD
+144 GTEWDRLFRRGPHE
-158 TASGSVTDESSSEA
+158 AAGGSGGSDNSV
-172 SSSDGSVSPVSPDS
+172 SSD
-186 TPESADPPASNS
+186 TTSAGTDPPASN
-198 PAPDPP
+198 PP
-204 APTPPDTP
+204 APKPPHTSTS
-212 APDTPRKH
+212 DTPRTH
-220 LPRRDIFWLIIGL
+220 LPRRDILWLIIGL

-245 GAQLIANALDLGS
+245 GAQLIAQALDLGS

-334 LAMALFVITRGKV
+334 LAMALFVATRGKV

-353 ILLAAWFVA
+353 ILLAAWFAA